1 MKVPPLLPEETFHR
15 VLRVANVD
23 GLSVM
28 AVAGMLAL
36 AAASIR
42 DFSGAAVGLAVAAA
56 GAMELH
62 GAGLLRAGEPRGMKW
77 ILMSQPY
84 LMAVLLAYCAVQLAT
99 FDAAALQ
106 EAMTDKMRQKIAA
119 SGLTEERML
128 RQAHTLMYGL
138 LAVGTVI
145 YQGAMTLYYRRR
157 QAAVEAAVV
166 DENRFA

>member
-15 VLRVANVD
+15 VMRVANRD

-62 GAGLLRAGEPRGMKW
+62 GAGLLRAGERRGMKW
-77 ILMSQPY
+77 ILVSQPY
-84 LMAVLLAYCAVQLAT
+84 LMAVLLAYCAVRLAT
-99 FDAAALQ
+99 FDAAVLQ
-106 EAMTDKMRQKIAA
+106 EAVTDDLRQKIAEA
-119 SGLTEERML
+119 GFTEERML
-128 RQAHTLMYGL
+128 RQAYTLMYGL
-138 LAVGTVI
+138 LAIGTVI
-145 YQGAMTLYYRRR
+145 YQGAMTLYYWRRR
-157 QAAVEAAVV
+157 SAVEAAAV
-166 DENRFA
+166 DDNRFA